1 MRITG
6 ATEVE
11 ESYDARKKGKK
22 KKKKKKTRTHHRT
35 LSVFATGEIG
45 GLLRRLAPKVPH
57 LRIGTGAQTDDE
69 TVEIAVGDG
78 DVARRVSVAHP
89 LKKKGRKSGD
99 RGGRRRA
106 RDGRTKR
113 KERAPTHPV
122 IDVGARVPRESPQ
135 RVPVLAAVSPF
146 RGQVDG
152 SPTVVVVRL
161 DAVLRQRLVRNS
173 EVRVLHLRFG
183 ERS

>member
-11 ESYDARKKGKK
+11 ESYDARKKGK

-45 GLLRRLAPKVPH
+45 GLLRRIAPKVPH

-89 LKKKGRKSGD
+89 LKKKGRK
-99 RGGRRRA
+99 
-106 RDGRTKR
+106 KR
-113 KERAPTHPV
+113 
-122 IDVGARVPRESPQ
+122 
-135 RVPVLAAVSPF
+135 
-146 RGQVDG
+146 
-152 SPTVVVVRL
+152 
-161 DAVLRQRLVRNS
+161 
-173 EVRVLHLRFG
+173 
-183 ERS
+183 